1 MKLSM
6 SLLCLSAVIVL
17 ALFCLSSTGFGE
29 EEASPAE
36 KEEPVSPERE
46 HSVTAADPGP
56 GGKLSLTVKQGK
68 HYVFTFKAWETEI
81 TTEPQMAFWLED
93 EEGSSV
99 RTIYVTFKY
108 ATQDWFAPPGVDR
121 EEIRR
126 PSSLPIWTRRH
137 TKRGAGNEELCKA
150 CHERHNVKGGSTT
163 PEPPLDAVTAATPK
177 WGFTREWA
185 VPTKL
190 EPGKYTVL
198 AEINNAM
205 DANETYW
212 VPSADRPP
220 DEDDK
225 NYGGTSGQPSILWSG
240 VLEVGEGPTSVSL
253 MKVGHGHPAGRDGS
267 IGADLSLLT
276 TALEIVDSIRVD
288 FTPPE

>member
-1 MKLSM
+1 MKQTISV
-6 SLLCLSAVIVL
+6 LCLSAIIVFV
-17 ALFCLSSTGFGE
+17 LFSVLPTCFGE
-29 EEASPAE
+29 EEASPPE
-36 KEEPVSPERE
+36 KEEPDSPERE
-46 HSVTAADPGP
+46 HIVTTVDPGP

-93 EEGSSV
+93 EKGDNV

-121 EEIRR
+121 KEIRR

-150 CHERHNVKGGSTT
+150 CHDRHEVKGGSTT

-185 VPTKL
+185 VPVKL

-198 AEINNAM
+198 AEVNNAM
-205 DANETYW
+205 DPNETYW
-212 VPSADRPP
+212 VPSAERPP
-220 DEDDK
+220 DDDDK
-225 NYGGTSGQPSILWSG
+225 NYGATSGQPSVLWSG
-240 VLEVGEGPTSVSL
+240 VLEVGEGPASVSL
-253 MKVGHGHPAGRDGS
+253 LKVGYGHPAGKDGS

-276 TALEIVDSIRVD
+276 TALEIVDSIQVD